1 MVALGMCSRSYAL
14 DLAVHISSAASRS
27 PLVSSG
33 FPGEQSAQFGE
44 EHGGDLGSSMLSKE
58 C

>member
-1 MVALGMCSRSYAL
+1 MVALGICSRSYAL
-14 DLAVHISSAASRS
+14 DLAVRISSAASRS
-27 PLVSSG
+27 LLVSSG

-44 EHGGDLGSSMLSKE
+44 EHGGDLGSLMLRKE

>member
-1 MVALGMCSRSYAL
+1 MCSRSYAL